1 MDVCCINIC
10 CIPYMWEWQNKPWI
24 TIRIGRNS
32 SCRTW
37 QAVQRLALL
46 CDCKGQLWLYHLW
59 NVYWY
64 GLCKCIYSQK
74 GPFRGCH
81 WKNIV
86 WLYRLAVCV
95 WSCYEAFMD
104 IECWSE
110 CICSLRGAFRGWH
123 SKDVVWLY
131 VLAMHSYSS
140 CEAFIGVQVV

>member
-64 GLCKCIYSQK
+64 GLCK
-74 GPFRGCH
+74 H
-81 WKNIV
+81 W
-86 WLYRLAVCV
+86 
-95 WSCYEAFMD
+95 
-104 IECWSE
+104 
-110 CICSLRGAFRGWH
+110 ICSLCREGRPEKVGERRKQFHA
-123 SKDVVWLY
+123 VVLY
-131 VLAMHSYSS
+131 SNSWESCVVRMEAKKACLPISNVIHFNSVCIQSPCNPVPSYTVHVSYSS
-140 CEAFIGVQVV
+140 SH